1 VTPTV
6 LPNVPGRFD
15 HVAMAVPRIVDALPL
30 YRDLLGGVFY
40 TGGDNTRL
48 GYRGIQLEYPGGKME
63 ILEPL
68 EGSPFLDSFLAKRPQ
83 GGLHHVTYI
92 VPSLHEAV
100 AASAEAG
107 FVVHGEFTDDAR
119 WQEVFVHPRQA
130 NGVLLQLAQTGP
142 GYGRDPFSLEQALSG
157 HGNNGNGKASPG
169 YTGPHIHP
177 SQNG

>member
-1 VTPTV
+1 MTEP
-6 LPNVPGRFD
+6 PFEARFD
-15 HVAMAVPRIVDALPL
+15 HVAMAVPRIVDALSL
-30 YRDLLGGVFY
+30 YRDLLGGDFF

-48 GYRGIQLEYPGGKME
+48 GYRGVQLEYAGGKME
-63 ILEPL
+63 LLEPL
-68 EGSPFLDSFLAKRPQ
+68 EGSSFLDSFFAKRPQ

-92 VPSLHEAV
+92 VPSLKEAV
-100 AASAEAG
+100 AASDEAG
-107 FVVHGEFTDDAR
+107 FEVHGEYTGDTR

-157 HGNNGNGKASPG
+157 HGNNGNGEASPG

-177 SQNG
+177 PQHP